1 MDAKPLQPRI
11 PEIFVARQPVL
22 DRERNL
28 IAYELLFR
36 ATEGALQARVMDDAL
51 ATARV
56 VERAFG
62 GLGIDTVVGGAMAF
76 INVDAES
83 LMSGLIETMPADR
96 VVIELLE
103 TIRIEPRIVR
113 RCRELKDLGYRLA
126 LDDFSRVTAEYYP
139 LLDLVDIVKVDVL
152 ALDPASLAEV
162 VRLLKPWGAKL
173 LAEKVECDQRARDCL
188 ALGFDLFQGF
198 YFGRPALLGA

>member
-1 MDAKPLQPRI
+1 MRPRA
-11 PEIFVARQPVL
+11 PEVFLARQPVL

-36 ATEGALQARVMDDAL
+36 ASQGELEAQVTDDAL

-62 GLGIDTVVGGAMAF
+62 KLGIDTVVGGAMAF

-83 LMSGLIETMPADR
+83 LMSRMIETLPTDR

-103 TIRIEPRIVR
+103 TIEIEPRIVN
-113 RCRELKDLGYRLA
+113 RCRRLKELGYRLA
-126 LDDFSRVTAEYYP
+126 LDDFSRLTTDYYP
-139 LLDLVDIVKVDVL
+139 LLELVDIVKVDVL
-152 ALDPASLAEV
+152 GLDAESLDEI
-162 VRLLKPWGAKL
+162 VRLLKPWGPKL
-173 LAEKVECDQRARDCL
+173 LAEKVESQERARDCL
-188 ALGFDLFQGF
+188 ALGFDFFQGF
-198 YFGRPALLGA
+198 YFGRPAVLGA

>member
-1 MDAKPLQPRI
+1 MQTQTPDV
-11 PEIFVARQPVL
+11 FVARQPVL

-36 ATEGALQARVMDDAL
+36 SSGNQAEARVTDDAL

-56 VERAFG
+56 VRHAFRDR
-62 GLGIDTVVGGAMAF
+62 GIDTVVGGAKAF
-76 INVDAES
+76 VNVDAES
-83 LMSGLIETMPADR
+83 LMSKLVETLPTDR

-103 TIRIEPRIVR
+103 TIQVDDAIVR
-113 RCRELKDLGYRLA
+113 RCRELKNRGYRLA
-126 LDDFSRVTAEYYP
+126 LDDFSRYSAAYDP
-139 LLDLVDIVKVDVL
+139 LLEVVDIIKVDVL
-152 ALDPASLAEV
+152 SLDSDSLAEV
-162 VRLLKPWGAKL
+162 VRLLKPWRRRL
-173 LAEKVECDQRARDCL
+173 LAEKVDSSQRARDCL

>member
-1 MDAKPLQPRI
+1 MLPRA
-11 PEIFVARQPVL
+11 PEVFLARQPVL

-36 ATEGALQARVMDDAL
+36 ASQGDLEAQVTDDAL

-62 GLGIDTVVGGAMAF
+62 KLGIDTIVGGAMAF

-83 LMSGLIETMPADR
+83 LMSRMIETLPTDR

-103 TIRIEPRIVR
+103 TIEIEPRIVS
-113 RCRELKDLGYRLA
+113 RCRRLKELGYRLA
-126 LDDFSRVTAEYYP
+126 LDDFSRLTTDYYP
-139 LLDLVDIVKVDVL
+139 LLELVDIVKVDVL
-152 ALDPASLAEV
+152 GLDAESLAEI
-162 VRLLKPWGAKL
+162 VRLLKPWGPKL
-173 LAEKVECDQRARDCL
+173 LAEKVESQQRARDCL
-188 ALGFDLFQGF
+188 ALGFDFFQGF
-198 YFGRPALLGA
+198 YFGRPAVLGA